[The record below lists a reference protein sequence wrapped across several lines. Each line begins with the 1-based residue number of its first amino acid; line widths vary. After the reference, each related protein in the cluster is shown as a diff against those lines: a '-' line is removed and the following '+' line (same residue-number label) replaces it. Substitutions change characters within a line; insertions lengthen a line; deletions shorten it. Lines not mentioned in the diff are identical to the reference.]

1 MKLTLW
7 LTWKMLGK
15 LPNFGAVT
23 IAGNLRPLTSDD
35 IPELSEFLITGF
47 GAELGA
53 YFASPDVLRWK
64 YLEKNDLA
72 SGAIIAGNDQALPS
86 GQSSQSVQANS
97 HQSIQSYPD
106 YSRSYVAR
114 NESGRIIGH
123 LGLCRTYFEGRGI
136 MTSSGQVVT
145 MHIIDWLGSPE
156 QRSIGMSLLRLVHQ
170 GGGTQFALGAT
181 PLAVS
186 IGERSGYEP
195 REVIPVYSY
204 VLRARYWLRTTGS
217 GSLHRWLRVGRELLT
232 RLVRPS
238 ISRQTYLTLER
249 VLSFGP
255 ELTELITKI
264 KAHVILTGRDPA
276 RLNRFLQFPCQAF
289 SGWYLHDQAGC
300 LRGFALLNLV
310 SHDGGQTRTG
320 KIVDCL
326 LDNIES
332 SFWQSAILA
341 LTQELKRQGADV
353 VQCYASTPWM
363 IEALSKCSFV
373 SRFGVKFL
381 LRDPRGQIPRGA
393 TFHLTA
399 LEGDYAYT

>member
-1 MKLTLW
+1 
-7 LTWKMLGK
+7 
-15 LPNFGAVT
+15 VT
-23 IAGNLRPLTSDD
+23 IARNLRPLTPDD

-47 GAELGA
+47 GAEAGA
-53 YFASPDVLRWK
+53 HFAAPDVLRWK
-64 YLEKNDLA
+64 YLENNGSA
-72 SGAIIAGNDQALPS
+72 SGVITAGNDQALPS
-86 GQSSQSVQANS
+86 DQRSQSVQVNS
-97 HQSIQSYPD
+97 QQSIQRHPD

-114 NESGRIIGH
+114 NELGRIVGH
-123 LGLCRTYFEGRGI
+123 LGLCHTYFEGRGI
-136 MTSSGQVVT
+136 MTSSGQVAT

-156 QRSIGMSLLRLVHQ
+156 QRSIGMSLLRLVHHRD
-170 GGGTQFALGAT
+170 GTQFALGAT

-195 REVIPVYSY
+195 REVIPVYNC
-204 VLRARYWLRTTGS
+204 VLRASYWLRTKGS
-217 GSLHRWLRVGRELLT
+217 GSLNRWLRVGRELLS

-238 ISRQTYLTLER
+238 ISWQSYLTLER

-255 ELTELITKI
+255 ELTELIIKI

-276 RLNRFLQFPCQAF
+276 RLNRFLQFPRQAF
-289 SGWYLHDQAGC
+289 SGWYLRDQAGC

-310 SHDGGQTRTG
+310 SQDGGLTRTG

-326 LDNIES
+326 FDNVEG
-332 SFWQSAILA
+332 SFWQAAILN
-341 LTQELKRQGADV
+341 LTLELKRQGADV
-353 VQCYASTPWM
+353 AQCYASTPWM
-363 IEALSKCSFV
+363 VEALSKCGFV